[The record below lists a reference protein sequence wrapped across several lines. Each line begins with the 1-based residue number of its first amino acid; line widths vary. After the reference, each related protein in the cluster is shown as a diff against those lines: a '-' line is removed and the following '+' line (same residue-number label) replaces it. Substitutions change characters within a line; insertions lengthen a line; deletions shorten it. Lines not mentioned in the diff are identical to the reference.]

1 MTFVLSADP
10 RAGWRVYAG
19 VVVRD
24 LARSLW
30 NEPRAPN
37 PPPPQ
42 WWDWVIVAALVP
54 VSVIEAVLREDM
66 VWWGASIAMVVVVAP
81 ALLWRRAHPLP
92 AAALGFGTC
101 IAVDLAAR
109 AAGVT
114 WTGLYVH
121 GFMILLI
128 YALFRWG
135 SGREAVIGALFPL
148 AAIAIGASDGEP
160 LGDIVGGA
168 LLVLFVAALGAAF
181 RYRTTARVRGVDQAR
196 LREREQLAR
205 ELHDTVAH
213 HVSAIAVQAQAGRT
227 VADTRP
233 EAVLDAL
240 VVVEK
245 EASRALTEMRTIV
258 GALRRGEPTDVGVQ
272 PGVADIH
279 QFARSNGN
287 PPRVDVTLTGDLD
300 ELPPSVDAALYR
312 LAQESVTNALRHARH
327 ATTVHVVV
335 TGDDDRVR
343 LTVWDDG
350 DPRPAANG
358 SSSGFG
364 LLGMAERE
372 DQTALLSQISCPTL
386 IMVGREDQITPL
398 PDSEKMHRE
407 IAGSRL
413 VIIENAAHVSNVE
426 RTDEF
431 NQELM
436 RFLNL

>member
-1 MTFVLSADP
+1 MLSADP
-10 RAGWRVYAG
+10 RPAPRAYAWA
-19 VVVRD
+19 VVRD

-42 WWDWVIVAALVP
+42 WWDWVLVAALLP
-54 VSVIEAVLREDM
+54 VAVVETIVRDDL
-66 VWWGASIAMVVVVAP
+66 VWWPASIAMVLVVAP

-92 AAALGFGTC
+92 VAAAAFGTC
-101 IAVDLAAR
+101 IAVDV

-114 WTGLYVH
+114 GVTWEGLYVH
-121 GFMILLI
+121 GFMVLLI

-135 SGREAVIGALFPL
+135 SGREAVIGVLFPL
-148 AAIAIGASDGEP
+148 TAIAVGVSDGEP
-160 LGDIVGGA
+160 VGDIVGGV
-168 LLVLFVAALGAAF
+168 LMVLFVSALGAAF
-181 RYRTTARVRGVDQAR
+181 RYRSSERLRGRDQAR

-213 HVSAIAVQAQAGRT
+213 RVSAIAVQAQAGRT
-227 VADTRP
+227 VAESRP

-258 GALRRGEPTDVGVQ
+258 GALRRGQPTDLGPQ
-272 PGVADIH
+272 PGVAEIR

-287 PPRVDVTLTGDLD
+287 PLRVDVTLTGELD
-300 ELPPSVDAALYR
+300 DLPPSVDAALYR

-350 DPRPAANG
+350 EARPAGGG

-364 LLGMAERE
+364 LLGMAER
-372 DQTALLSQISCPTL
+372 ARLLGGTFEAGPN
-386 IMVGREDQITPL
+386 REHGWTVVAEL
-398 PDSEKMHRE
+398 PRSGVP
-407 IAGSRL
+407 A
-413 VIIENAAHVSNVE
+413 
-426 RTDEF
+426 
-431 NQELM
+431 
-436 RFLNL
+436 